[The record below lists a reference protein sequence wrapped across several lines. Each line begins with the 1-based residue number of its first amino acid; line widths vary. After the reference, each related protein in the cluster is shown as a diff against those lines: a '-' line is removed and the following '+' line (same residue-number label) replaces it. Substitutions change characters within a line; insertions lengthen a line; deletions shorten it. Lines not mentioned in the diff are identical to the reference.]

1 MITVAASPAP
11 TTLPKRKVSHEQ
23 EIRARLLNRLGIYDA
38 PTSQTPPTT
47 AAHERRLRIL
57 RGMGVGYTIQPSMPD
72 SSSTRPPLGGVTPR
86 QEKLKYGDENSATK
100 HKKKH
105 SKIAFDDEVSV
116 IPIPMRQEYSERVRS
131 RIWSNRFELQE
142 NAQRNAVEFAAEG
155 WNWRNVTVDEEMYI
169 CSVSGELVH
178 PVHCQHLATEDEE
191 EEEEH
196 DEPMLQRGAPV
207 HE

>member
-1 MITVAASPAP
+1 MITVAASPA
-11 TTLPKRKVSHEQ
+11 TTALPKRKVSHEQ

-38 PTSQTPPTT
+38 PSALTPPTS
-47 AAHERRLRIL
+47 AAQMRRLRIL
-57 RGMGVGYTIQPSMPD
+57 RGMGVGYQIEPSMPD
-72 SSSTRPPLGGVTPR
+72 TTGTRPPLGGVVPHKD
-86 QEKLKYGDENSATK
+86 KLKYGDEPK
-100 HKKKH
+100 HAKKKKQ
-105 SKIAFDDEVSV
+105 SKIVFDDEVSV
-116 IPIPMRQEYSERVRS
+116 IPIPMRNEYSERVRS

-178 PVHCQHLATEDEE
+178 PVHCQHLAMEE
-191 EEEEH
+191 EEEEEEQ

-207 HE
+207 HD